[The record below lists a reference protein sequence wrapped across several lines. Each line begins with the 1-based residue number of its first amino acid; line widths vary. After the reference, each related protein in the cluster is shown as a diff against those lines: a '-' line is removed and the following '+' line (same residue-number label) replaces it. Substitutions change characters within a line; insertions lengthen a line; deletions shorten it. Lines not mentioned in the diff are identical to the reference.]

1 MQERIFGNSGLELSV
16 LGIGCWAYGGGDY
29 WGEQSQK
36 DVNEVV
42 HAAVNLGF
50 NYFDTAEA
58 YNGGRSEAALGIA
71 MRDIRREKL
80 VIGSKVNPSNC
91 YEDTLIEH
99 CEASLK
105 CLGTDY
111 LDLYMIHWPLHEQS
125 MEYFTNDQEIIDNP
139 PTPMEAYTAL
149 LKLKDEG
156 KIRHIGVSN
165 FSRKRLDD
173 FPSLDPIDVN
183 QVAYN
188 LVSRAAEIETLP
200 FCQEQG
206 IGVIGYSSL
215 MQGILTDAYPNLDD
229 IPANRRR
236 TRHFNSARTDICRHG
251 EPGCER
257 EFLAAM
263 EAIREIASESGFSM
277 RDLAIR
283 WSVAHPAITCSLVGC
298 RNVKQL
304 KENAEVVSQPLSPD
318 LVEALNLATQPVRD
332 ALGNHLDYYQ
342 SAENDRT

>member
-1 MQERIFGNSGLELSV
+1 MELSV
-16 LGIGCWAYGGGDY
+16 LGIGCWAFGGETSDY

-42 HAAVNLGF
+42 HAAINLGV
-50 NYFDTAEA
+50 NYFDTAEG
-58 YNGGRSEAALGIA
+58 YNAGRSESALGVA
-71 MRDIRREKL
+71 MRNVYREKL
-80 VIGSKVNPSNC
+80 VIGSKVSPSNC
-91 YEDTLIEH
+91 YEHTLIEH

-105 CLGTDY
+105 RLGTDY
-111 LDLYMIHWPLHEQS
+111 LDIYMIHWPLHGQS
-125 MEYFTNDQEIIDNP
+125 IEYFTNDQEIIDNP
-139 PTPMEAYTAL
+139 PDTIDAYAAL
-149 LKLKDEG
+149 LRLKDEG

-173 FPSLDPIDVN
+173 FPSLEPIDVN
-183 QVAYN
+183 QLAYN
-188 LVSRAAEIETLP
+188 LLSRAAEIETLP

-215 MQGILTDAYPNLDD
+215 MQGILTDAYPELDD
-229 IPANRRR
+229 IPPNRRR
-236 TRHFNSARTDICRHG
+236 TRHFNSARTDVCRHG
-251 EPGCER
+251 ESGCEK

-263 EAIREIASESGFSM
+263 AAIRQIATESGFSM

-283 WSVAHPAITCSLVGC
+283 WSFAHPAITCSLVGC

-304 KENAEVVSQPLSPD
+304 KQNAEVLSQSLSPD
-318 LVEALNLATQPVRD
+318 LVEALNRATQPVRD
-332 ALGNHLDYYQ
+332 VLGNHLDYYQ